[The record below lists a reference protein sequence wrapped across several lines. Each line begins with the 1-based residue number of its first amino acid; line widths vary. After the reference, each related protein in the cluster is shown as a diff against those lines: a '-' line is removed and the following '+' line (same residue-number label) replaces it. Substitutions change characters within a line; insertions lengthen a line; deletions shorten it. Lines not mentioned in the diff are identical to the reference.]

1 MVLKTAPE
9 KMRMFP
15 ASIKSHD
22 DGFTLFEMLV
32 VMAIIAMVL
41 TIAPS
46 IYAGIIPGYE
56 VRQFAND
63 VANEARGMRRQA
75 RITGSVKSLII
86 DTDAQQLISQSA
98 ALDVPD
104 DVVLSFESATAY
116 GFPLSDEVQFYSSG
130 ASSGGIL
137 VLERGNLRVE
147 VSFDWLSGAIEVHQ

>member
-15 ASIKSHD
+15 ASIKNHES
-22 DGFTLFEMLV
+22 GFTLFEMLV

-46 IYAGIIPGYE
+46 IYAGVIPSYE

-63 VANEARGMRRQA
+63 VANAARDMRRQA
-75 RITGSVKSLII
+75 RITGSVQSLII
-86 DTDAQQLISQSA
+86 DTNEQQLISQSA

-104 DVVLSFESATAY
+104 DVILSFEAATVY
-116 GFPLSDEVQFYSSG
+116 GFPLNDEVRFYSSG
-130 ASSGGIL
+130 ASSGGTL
-137 VLERGNLRVE
+137 LLERGNLRVE